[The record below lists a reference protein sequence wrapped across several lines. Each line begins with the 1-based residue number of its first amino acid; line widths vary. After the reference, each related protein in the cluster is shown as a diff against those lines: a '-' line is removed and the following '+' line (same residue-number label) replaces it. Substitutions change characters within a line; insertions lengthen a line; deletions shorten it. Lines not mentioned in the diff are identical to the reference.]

1 MYVLLYKSFFVL
13 IYDDPNDAHARMVC
27 ARRVPPSHIEG
38 KQSITKQ
45 YVKTWKW
52 FFLFFG
58 KNVSLSFPQTDV
70 YTYTRVRGRSR
81 SVSTVVGVLPDR
93 VVHDGV
99 VGVINIQMNYFRL
112 IASALN

>member
-1 MYVLLYKSFFVL
+1 MLKRGNGFF
-13 IYDDPNDAHARMVC
+13 
-27 ARRVPPSHIEG
+27 
-38 KQSITKQ
+38 
-45 YVKTWKW
+45 
-52 FFLFFG
+52 FFFG

-99 VGVINIQMNYFRL
+99 VGVINIQMNFRL